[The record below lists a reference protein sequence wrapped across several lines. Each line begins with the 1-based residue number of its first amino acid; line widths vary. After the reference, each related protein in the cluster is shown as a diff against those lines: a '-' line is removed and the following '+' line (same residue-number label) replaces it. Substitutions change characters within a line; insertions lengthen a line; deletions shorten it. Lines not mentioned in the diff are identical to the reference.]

1 MVLLEQHLKIYLQ
14 GSRTEVALLGRAG
27 SRLISYVASLPILSD
42 KVQFPSFL
50 RTVASA
56 SLQADALV
64 HLLLH
69 FGWTWIGILAANND
83 LGLYSSQM
91 LKKAAAQNEIC
102 IEFFETLPTQI
113 TKVSLARVI
122 GIVQKSTAKVIV
134 CYTYVVHITP
144 ILKEISLQGISS
156 KMWIGVTT
164 WFPSTVFSRRD
175 LWETLNGTLGLAV
188 YSAEILGFDEFF
200 YKIHPLKDT
209 ADIFIR
215 AFWEQVFNCK
225 FVESFSEMKTEN
237 MTVGKA
243 LCTGTEKL
251 QSLDSS
257 VYEINYFRFPFSA
270 YIAIYALAQ
279 ALDDLLLCKYQDGP
293 FANRS
298 CADLKD
304 FQPWQ
309 MLHYVKNVH
318 ITASSGSQFYFD
330 TSGEFSALL
339 DLLYW
344 HMTSNETTKYV
355 KVGTYNASAPVGF
368 KLVIDESA
376 IFWGGK
382 HIQILS
388 ELKSLKISQDE
399 TNQKMES
406 QLNSTCS
413 NMQQLN
419 SSIKEA
425 EQRVSNLEDV
435 CLHLEASVVK
445 CQADLLDLQIRLDN
459 AENRSFRSN
468 VRFTGVP
475 KGCENGQTVSDLITD
490 FITQYVLSEPT
501 DKHLDLSIMQA
512 HRVPAVQS
520 PNAKFPK
527 TILVNFDDFRIK
539 ERILHQEIKSK
550 VPLSVCSESCA
561 VGYRKSA
568 ILGRPTCCFHCVPCP
583 DGSIASQTDSIDCI
597 KCPEDHWSN
606 IKRDRCMP
614 KEIDYLPYEDP
625 LGFILALIAIFLFF
639 NASCTLGIFIKYRQ
653 TPLVRANNLQLS
665 YILLVSLMMCFLC
678 SLIFIGRPK
687 RVTCMLRQV
696 IFGISFSFCVSCVM
710 AKTITVL
717 LAFKATRPNSSLRQ
731 WVGSRTSYI
740 IVLSCS
746 FIEFV
751 IGMIWLGTSP
761 PFPELNNSASNWKI
775 IAECNEGSILMFY
788 CILAFMGLL
797 ACVTFV
803 IAFLARNLP
812 DSFNEAKFITF
823 SMLVFVSVWLS
834 FIPAYLSTK
843 GKYLVAVEIFAILS
857 SGAGLLYCI
866 FAPKIYIIFL
876 RPELNTR
883 EYLVKKN
890 VHHN

>member
-1 MVLLEQHLKIYLQ
+1 MATSLTIITILIHLWAAVPTASDYQPGCHGLPTPNMEAYSREGDMVFGILAAVHEANVFPSTNLLFTDPPVPRRCEKIHIAFYQSVLAMVFAINEINKIPNFLPNITLGFRIYDSCHSEMAAIGATLQQLSGGKETIPNYLCQ
-14 GSRTEVALLGRAG
+14 SSPKMAGFIGDGPSTGALPMANILGVN
-27 SRLISYVASLPILSD
+27 SFPQISYVASLPILSD

-56 SLQADALV
+56 SFQADALV
-64 HLLLH
+64 QLLLH
-69 FGWTWIGILAANND
+69 FGWTWIGIVTANND

-91 LKKAAAQNEIC
+91 LKEAAAQNKIC
-102 IEFFETLPTQI
+102 IDFFETLPTQI
-113 TKVSLARVI
+113 NKESLARVI

-144 ILKEISLQGISS
+144 ILKEISLQGITS
-156 KMWIGVTT
+156 KIWIGVTT
-164 WFPSTVFSRRD
+164 WVPSTIFSRRD
-175 LWETLNGTLGLAV
+175 LWGTLNGTLALAV
-188 YSAEILGFDEFF
+188 YSAEIPGFNDFF
-200 YKIHPLKDT
+200 FNIHPLKDSE
-209 ADIFIR
+209 DIFIR

-225 FVESFSEMKTEN
+225 FVDSFSEMRTEN
-237 MTVGKA
+237 MTDGET

-251 QSLDSS
+251 QSLDAS

-279 ALDDLLLCKYQDGP
+279 ALEDLILCKHQEGP

-298 CADLKD
+298 CADAMD

-318 ITASSGSQFYFD
+318 ITASSGSQFFFD
-330 TSGEFSALL
+330 TSGEFPALL

-344 HMTSNETTKYV
+344 HMTSNDTTKYV
-355 KVGTYNASAPVGF
+355 KVGTYNASAHVDF

-382 HIQILS
+382 HIQ
-388 ELKSLKISQDE
+388 
-399 TNQKMES
+399 
-406 QLNSTCS
+406 
-413 NMQQLN
+413 
-419 SSIKEA
+419 
-425 EQRVSNLEDV
+425 
-435 CLHLEASVVK
+435 
-445 CQADLLDLQIRLDN
+445 
-459 AENRSFRSN
+459 
-468 VRFTGVP
+468 
-475 KGCENGQTVSDLITD
+475 
-490 FITQYVLSEPT
+490 
-501 DKHLDLSIMQA
+501 
-512 HRVPAVQS
+512 
-520 PNAKFPK
+520 
-527 TILVNFDDFRIK
+527 
-539 ERILHQEIKSK
+539 
-550 VPLSVCSESCA
+550 VPLSVCSESCTA
-561 VGYRKSA
+561 GYRKSA
-568 ILGRPTCCFHCVPCP
+568 IIGRPTCCFHCVPCP
-583 DGSIASQTDSIDCI
+583 DGSIANQTDAIDCI
-597 KCPEDHWSN
+597 KCPDDHWSN
-606 IKRDRCMP
+606 IKRNRCLP
-614 KEIDYLPYEDP
+614 KEIDFLPYEDP
-625 LGFILALIAIFLFF
+625 LGFILAVIAIFLFF
-639 NASCTLGIFIKYRQ
+639 NASFTLGIFIKYRQ

-665 YILLVSLMMCFLC
+665 YILLVALMMCFLC

-717 LAFKATRPNSSLRQ
+717 LAFKATKPNSSLRQ
-731 WVGSRTSYI
+731 WVGSRTSNL

-746 FIEFV
+746 FIEFA
-751 IGMIWLGTSP
+751 IGVIWLGTSP
-761 PFPELNNSASNWKI
+761 PFPELNNSAGNWKI

-797 ACVTFV
+797 ACVTFG

-812 DSFNEAKFITF
+812 NSFNEAKYITF

-876 RPELNTR
+876 RPEMNTR
-883 EYLVKKN
+883 EYLRKTLSFSISAWIALSNPMLKN
-890 VHHN
+890 FDRKTDI